1 VTSASTSIWQ
11 NCSGAT
17 HVRPLQ
23 CRAFRIVES
32 QEVVATLGLVDTL
45 AEQDVLEQLL
55 ETTKPMRPQPNRHY
69 LLTTPFRYPPLKH
82 GSRFGRRHE
91 PSLFY
96 GATALSTALAETA
109 YYRLVF
115 LAGLTQP
122 FAHVVTTEHTAF
134 YVNVHSE
141 YAVLLQAMPF
151 DVCRDILTSRN
162 DYTTTQ
168 QLGSDMRAAGV
179 IAFQYR
185 SARDPIGGINVG
197 LFAPTAIRSNAPQSP
212 SRWLCQSTNDGI
224 AFRSVD
230 EREPLR
236 FFERAMFLVNGVLP
250 TPAL

>member
-1 VTSASTSIWQ
+1 MTTALWQ
-11 NCSGAT
+11 FCNGAD

-23 CRAFRIVES
+23 CRTFRVVES

-55 ETTKPMRPQPNRHY
+55 EATKPARPQPERHY
-69 LLTTPFRYPPLKH
+69 LLTTPFRYPPLRH

-96 GATALSTALAETA
+96 GATSLTTALAETA

-122 FAHVVTTEHTAF
+122 FPQVINTEHTAF
-134 YVNVHSE
+134 HVNMHSE
-141 YAVLLQAMPF
+141 HAVQLQAMPF
-151 DVCRDILTSRN
+151 DTHRAALMSRS
-162 DYTTTQ
+162 DYATTQ
-168 QLGSDMRAAGV
+168 QLGSDMRAAG
-179 IAFQYR
+179 ITAFQYR
-185 SARDPIGGINVG
+185 SARDPHGGINVG
-197 LFAPTAIRSNAPQSP
+197 LFTPAVIRSNAPQSP
-212 SRWLCQSTNDGI
+212 SRWLCQSTTEGI
-224 AFRSVD
+224 TFRGVD

-236 FFERAMFLVNGVLP
+236 FFERSLFLLDGVLP